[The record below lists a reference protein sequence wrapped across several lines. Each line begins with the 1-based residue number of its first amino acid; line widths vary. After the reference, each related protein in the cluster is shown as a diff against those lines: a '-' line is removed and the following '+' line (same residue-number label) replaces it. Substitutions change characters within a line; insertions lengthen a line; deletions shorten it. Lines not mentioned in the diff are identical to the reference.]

1 MDAFVQRC
9 RDLIE
14 VCNCQIH
21 FARWGDGEKTK
32 MPVLG
37 GQRGPEI
44 ARSLLEIEETFNKN
58 LTILIRVEKVSLAV
72 SFIFKVVV
80 YSTSPSFDD
89 CKRPF

>member
-32 MPVLG
+32 MPILG

-58 LTILIRVEKVSLAV
+58 LTILIRVEKVSSAV
-72 SFIFKVVV
+72 
-80 YSTSPSFDD
+80 
-89 CKRPF
+89 